1 MTRRSLQS
9 TCRDC
14 GKTLAVQPW
23 EERPLRCE
31 PCFDGYLRDIDLE
44 FLASYGQLGVMSRR
58 TVAET
63 CLRALVVE
71 SPPARKVLAMAIVEQ
86 FLLASADLI
95 GLHAAIRDR
104 ERQSIA
110 RSFLSFRL
118 DADACADFFAELRD
132 AEEAD
137 LLAALGL
144 PVPEMAGFTYPTLD
158 YEEERE
164 LSNALVSLVRDLRT
178 TAQRPEHAG
187 LLAELAGQEM
197 SARGSLGPSLAEASW
212 LTDDLQPHQVAS
224 LALDEGRRRLL
235 VRAVPVDEQRLAEV
249 VDAIDCM
256 TRAASNLI
264 YAYLTVQDEEARL
277 GALTK
282 EGPRGG

>member
-1 MTRRSLQS
+1 MPERSLES
-9 TCRDC
+9 TCREC
-14 GKTLAVQPW
+14 GRTLAVQPW

-31 PCFDGYLRDIDLE
+31 PCFDGYLRAIDHDFLE
-44 FLASYGQLGVMSRR
+44 SYGQLGVTSRR

-63 CLRALVVE
+63 CLRSLVVE
-71 SPPARKVLAMAIVEQ
+71 SPPARKVLAMAIIEQ

-104 ERQSIA
+104 ERSSIA

-144 PVPEMAGFTYPTLD
+144 PTPEMAGFSYPALD
-158 YEEERE
+158 LEQERE
-164 LSNALVSLVRDLRT
+164 LSSALASLVGDLRT

-187 LLAELAGQEM
+187 LLAELAGQEI
-197 SARGSLGPSLAEASW
+197 SARGSLGPSLADTSW
-212 LTDDLQPHQVAS
+212 LTDDLQAHQVAS
-224 LALDEGRRRLL
+224 LALDESGRRLL
-235 VRAVPVDEQRLAEV
+235 VRAVPVDEHRLAEV

-277 GALTK
+277 GALAR
-282 EGPRGG
+282 EGSGAE